1 MKQISLSVEDI
12 LAAGADE
19 GEGCLE
25 EYSKDNQE
33 SDEEG
38 GADEN
43 KHKGDVGRVG
53 GQLCPPGVPAIL
65 TNQET

>member
-1 MKQISLSVEDI
+1 MS
-12 LAAGADE
+12 
-19 GEGCLE
+19 LE

-38 GADEN
+38 GADED
-43 KHKGDVGRVG
+43 KHEGDVGRVG
-53 GQLCPPGVPAIL
+53 GQLRPPGVPAIL